1 MTRIRLQYVHEFID
15 RHGKPRRYFRRLGFK
30 SVRLSGLPGSQEF
43 MEAYQSALDGGASS
57 IIGAS
62 RSKPGTV
69 SALIGGYLNSL
80 AFKNLAP
87 ATQRSRRGI
96 LEHFRDEH
104 GGKRVAML
112 QREHVQKMLNA
123 KVNTPSAAR
132 NFLITLR
139 VLMAFAVESGIRADD
154 PTIGVKRPK
163 IKTAGWRTWT
173 EEDIAAFEA
182 KHPVGTQARL
192 AMALMLFIGQR
203 RSDIVHMGHQH
214 VRNGAIE
221 VRQQKTGTSLTIPI
235 HPNLQEILDATPS
248 KHLPF
253 LTTAHGKP
261 FTSAASFGN
270 WFGQCCREAGLP
282 KGTAAH
288 GFRKA
293 ACRRL
298 AEAGCSASEIMAI
311 SGHKS
316 MSEVQRY
323 CSAADQ
329 ARMARAAQAK
339 TRNAFGTKTETASG
353 KP

>member
-1 MTRIRLQYVHEFID
+1 MTRFRLQYVHEFID
-15 RHGKPRRYFRRLGFK
+15 RHGKPRRYFRRPGFK
-30 SVRLSGLPGSQEF
+30 RVRLPGLPGSQEF
-43 MEAYQSALDGGASS
+43 MEAYQSALDGAAR
-57 IIGAS
+57 IEIGAT
-62 RSKPGTV
+62 RSAPGTV
-69 SALIGGYLNSL
+69 GALVSAYLNSI

-87 ATQRSRRGI
+87 ETQRSRRGI
-96 LEHFRDEH
+96 LERFRDEH
-104 GGKRVAML
+104 GSKRIAML
-112 QREHVQKMLNA
+112 RRDHVQQMVTA
-123 KVNTPSAAR
+123 KAGTPSAAR
-132 NFLITLR
+132 NFLNTLH
-139 VLMAFAVESGIRADD
+139 VLMAFAVESGIRPDD
-154 PTIGVKRPK
+154 PTLGIKRPK
-163 IKTAGWRTWT
+163 IKTTGWRTWT

-192 AMALMLFIGQR
+192 AMALMLFTCQR
-203 RSDIVHMGHQH
+203 RGDIVHMGRQH
-214 VRNGAIE
+214 VRNGEIE
-221 VRQQKTGTSLTIPI
+221 VRQRKTGTPLTIPI
-235 HPNLQEILDATPS
+235 HPDLQAILDATPS

-270 WFGQCCREAGLP
+270 WFGKCCREADLP

-316 MSEVQRY
+316 LSEVQRY
-323 CSAADQ
+323 CAAADQ

-339 TRNAFGTKTETASG
+339 ARNVFGTEIGTSSG